1 MLAEARDEP
10 DVQRAADQYA
20 RAMSMQADALDDDIA
35 DVVEDIRSGVLDP
48 QAGRVIIWA
57 HQWRAAKMRP
67 KRYGNKIDHK
77 VSGALTI
84 GIKRNERVEE

>member
-35 DVVEDIRSGVLDP
+35 DVVADIRSGELDP

-57 HQWRAAKMRP
+57 HQWRASKMRP
-67 KRYGNKIDHK
+67 MRYGDRIDHK
-77 VSGALTI
+77 VSGSLTI
-84 GIKRNERVEE
+84 SIRRNERVSE